1 MEYINIEGIPESMIK
16 ALYARANEAKKPTK
30 FIDCKKSQEV
40 VASLGA
46 EAAEKY
52 GASVMGRGAIARSI
66 LLDKMV
72 KEFIEKNP
80 TATIVNIAC
89 GADTRF
95 YRVDNG
101 RIRWYNMD
109 LPVTIEARK
118 RLMDEGDRVFFI
130 EKGIVD
136 ESWAA
141 DVQVT
146 GPVLVIAETLS
157 MYLTK
162 NDVQKIFSAIRKNF
176 TEAEVFM
183 EVTASYIVKHATEGS
198 GENNHPKYSFGVK
211 KGKELQKFNAGFKW
225 VKDVSLLAGLRKMY
239 PSYYL
244 MQLLPSMRR
253 MSNKI
258 VVLKRVKDI

>member
-1 MEYINIEGIPESMIK
+1 MEKINVEGISESMLR
-16 ALYARANEAKKPTK
+16 ALSARAKESKKATK
-30 FIDCKKSQEV
+30 FIYDEKAIELVERMDPEV
-40 VASLGA
+40 S
-46 EAAEKY
+46 EKY
-52 GASVMGRGAIARSI
+52 QDAVLGRGAIARSI

-72 KEFIEKNP
+72 KDYIAKHP

-95 YRVDNG
+95 FRVDNG
-101 RIRWYNMD
+101 QIRWYNMD

-118 RLMDEGDRVFFI
+118 RLMDEGDRVFYI

-136 ESWAA
+136 ETWASEVKA
-141 DVQVT
+141 D

-176 TEAEVFM
+176 ADAEVFM
-183 EVTASYIVKHATEGS
+183 EVTASYVVKHATEGR

-239 PSYYL
+239 PSYYI
-244 MQLLPSMRR
+244 MQFMPTMRK

-258 VVLKRVKDI
+258 VVLRRVKDI